1 MMHTHSMKELM
12 VTPFSSKV
20 SILGNFYADVC
31 EDEVVLDTQ
40 LMRDHQFTL
49 GVCLASLVN
58 HVTIQGGFHHSVD
71 YAWNDFCEYLGVDN
85 HGEYNNLVEMMEF
98 ADE

>member
-1 MMHTHSMKELM
+1 
-12 VTPFSSKV
+12 VTPFSNKV

-31 EDEVVLDTQ
+31 EDEAILDTQ

-49 GVCLASLVN
+49 GVCLAALVK
-58 HVTIQGGFHHSVD
+58 HVTIEEGFHHSVE
-71 YAWNDFCEYLGVDN
+71 YAWNDFCDYLGVDSY
-85 HGEYNNLVEMMEF
+85 GDYKDLVEMLDF